1 MLDINININLAIH
14 FINLS
19 DKIMV
24 FNNFIFIIGFVW
36 CGYYLIVILF
46 DFLKLRNR
54 AEEITTHHVQF
65 QSETPVLINDEFVS
79 RNNLTLNGEV
89 IHSKKEYLPNDNVN
103 ELKSP
108 DKEKSVM
115 VDLGLETISGAAYE
129 VSAENLSKYMKV

>member
-1 MLDINININLAIH
+1 MLIINININLAIQ
-14 FINLS
+14 FINSS

-24 FNNFIFIIGFVW
+24 FNNFIFIIGFIW

-65 QSETPVLINDEFVS
+65 QAEAPVLINDEFVS
-79 RNNLTLNGEV
+79 RNNLTNNREAPNF
-89 IHSKKEYLPNDNVN
+89 HKEYLPKDKVN

-108 DKEKSVM
+108 DKEKSVL

-129 VSAENLSKYMKV
+129 ISAENLSKYMKV